1 MPTHPAKPD
10 HVKPAAP
17 VCMQNN
23 KKRPP
28 QQPDSAPDL
37 RKRLSQLL
45 IDVFLPAEIHYDKNI
60 AFADKLVYYGVHGLF
75 FLSIVILLFEITCI
89 DNTIH
94 GMSLVWGACF
104 TGILVAAALLLILN
118 KTNPA
123 ILYERKMRNNLIGA
137 IALGCVF
144 LSMFVASFINHRFA
158 GVAQNCRSFTI
169 ESKAQNKRR
178 GGCWLYLKVGN
189 GNEERFEVSYDLFN
203 AAKEGGQ
210 VVLCTRKGALGFDF
224 VTEFRLAD

>member
-1 MPTHPAKPD
+1 
-10 HVKPAAP
+10 
-17 VCMQNN
+17 MQNN

-28 QQPDSAPDL
+28 QPPDTAPGLREKLRQLSIDL
-37 RKRLSQLL
+37 
-45 IDVFLPAEIHYDKNI
+45 FLPAEIHYDNNI
-60 AFADKLVYYGVHGLF
+60 AFADKLVYYGAHGLF
-75 FLSIVILLFEITCI
+75 FLSIVCLIFEVTGI

-104 TGILVAAALLLILN
+104 TGVLVAAALLLILN

-123 ILYERKMRNNLIGA
+123 ILYERKLRTNLMGA

-144 LSMFVASFINHRFA
+144 LSMFLASFINHRFA
-158 GVAQNCRSFTI
+158 GEHQNCRSYSI
-169 ESKAQNKRR
+169 EEKARNTRR

-189 GNEERFEVSYDLFN
+189 GNEERFEVSYDLYTTVQ
-203 AAKEGGQ
+203 EGGQ
-210 VVLCTRKGALGFDF
+210 VILCTRKGALGFDF